1 MAEYIMAAQN
11 GRKIPEEDVI
21 FGISRRANEMIQSA
35 GEENVI
41 NATIGALLDDD
52 GELIV
57 LSSVDDVFMGLE
69 PTEYAQYAPIGGTPA
84 FRAAA
89 IRAALKNYVPK
100 GQVRAVATP
109 GGTGALRNTVANY
122 SCPGDQ
128 ILTTDW
134 HWGPYGTIAQELGRK
149 LATFQL
155 FDEDRKFNIEDFSR
169 RIKEILAD
177 QDRLVVILNTPAQNP
192 TGYSLTNEDWEK
204 VSAFLA
210 DLPPEKRI
218 ALLVDTAYID
228 FAGDEDKY
236 REFLPVLETL
246 PANVLPII
254 AFSMSKTFTLYGL
267 RCGAMICLAP
277 TAEIADEFV
286 KVCEFSSRGTWS
298 NSPRAGQ
305 SIIANIFNDADLLA
319 KVTSERA
326 DIRNMLLERGHAF
339 EEESAR
345 VGLDILPFDGG
356 FFASIPCDDPTAI
369 SKKLEKKG
377 IFLVPLAKGLRV
389 SVASISA
396 DKCRL
401 IPSKILE
408 AMGK

>member
-89 IRAALKNYVPK
+89 IRAALKSYVPK

-155 FDEDRKFNIEDFSR
+155 FDEDRKFNIEDFSK
-169 RIKEILAD
+169 RINEILAE

-204 VSAFLA
+204 VSVFLA

-267 RCGAMICLAP
+267 RCGAMICLAQ

-369 SKKLEKKG
+369 SRKLEKKG